1 MYIVVLK
8 QLSVM
13 ALIAIVGFVVTKAF
27 KFEKKE
33 EQFLSKL
40 LLYVINPCLIVCSF
54 DKPYS
59 PEKMHDLLLM
69 ILLSFVAHLVLSLLA
84 ILFCRSKSEQGKQL
98 DCLDKLSV
106 VFTNCGFIGIPLI
119 NGVFGAEGTF
129 YLMGFLAIFNI
140 WLWTFGYYMIAGTV
154 KPLKVI
160 TNPSVIAVL
169 IGLLLFCLPINLPQ
183 LISKPLS
190 LIGDMNT
197 AVSMLLLGM
206 LFATFKKPQT
216 SLKEYVLRVTKVTLL
231 RLVVSAFAMLF
242 VAWGAVQVFSS
253 FENIRLI
260 TYVVFIAALCP
271 VGMSVSSFAVLFN
284 KDESYASMIV
294 VVTSALCIV
303 TLPLS
308 IALAERF
315 F

>member
-1 MYIVVLK
+1 MAVI
-8 QLSVM
+8 
-13 ALIAIVGFVVTKAF
+13 ALIGFFVTRAF

-33 EQFLSKL
+33 QQFLSKM

-69 ILLSFVAHLVLSLLA
+69 IFLSLVAHIVLTVLA
-84 ILFCRSKSEQGKQL
+84 LIFCRSKSEQGKQL

-129 YLMGFLAIFNI
+129 FLMGFLAVFNI
-140 WLWTFGYYMIAGTV
+140 WLWTFGYYMIAGTM
-154 KPLKVI
+154 KPIKVI
-160 TNPSVIAVL
+160 TNPSVLAV
-169 IGLLLFCLPINLPQ
+169 ITGLVLFCIPVSLPEI
-183 LISKPLS
+183 ISKPLS

-206 LFATFKKPQT
+206 LFATFKRPQT
-216 SLKEYVLRVTKVTLL
+216 SLKEYVLRVTKVTVL
-231 RLVVSAFAMLF
+231 RLVVSAVVMLF
-242 VAWGAVQVFSS
+242 VAWGAVTVFSS